1 MMATHEAARMIDAIE
16 AAAHQAAPLAPL
28 TLPRALAATVHGSRS
43 YGDALDA
50 LTDYDPTD
58 DGEDY
63 YR

>member
-1 MMATHEAARMIDAIE
+1 MSTQAARMIDAIE
-16 AAAHQAAPLAPL
+16 AAAHQADPILPP

-50 LTDYDPTD
+50 LADYDPRED
-58 DGEDY
+58 D

>member
-1 MMATHEAARMIDAIE
+1 MSTQAARMIDAIE
-16 AAAHQAAPLAPL
+16 EAAAPAAALRPL

-50 LTDYDPTD
+50 LQDYDPRED
-58 DGEDY
+58 D